1 MQQIAV
7 NNEVIIYPNPSNG
20 ELFIKNQGPENYQV
34 KLFNELGQQLRSQT
48 TELTPFNEGYTI
60 SLNDFSTGLYLLE
73 LSNGHNK
80 TIKKVSLIR

>member
-1 MQQIAV
+1 VQQIAV

-34 KLFNELGQQLRSQT
+34 KLFNELGQQLLET

-73 LSNGHNK
+73 LSNGHTK